1 MKSLTEFK
9 KIGDLLIILFGS
21 RFQKYGFEISNAL
34 PNFFSILQQRQQQG
48 GGPGLRIASVSS
60 LQKPQKQSP
69 VSLPSSISISRVQ
82 NEQQAPQVRQVQQRL
97 PPGTMISGQRPGPRG
112 AGPGMGAGPRGGM
125 RPGMG
130 MMGRG
135 MAPGGQRMPYMNGGG
150 GVKRPGG
157 AVNPGLATN

>member
-1 MKSLTEFK
+1 MLYR
-9 KIGDLLIILFGS
+9 I
-21 RFQKYGFEISNAL
+21 
-34 PNFFSILQQRQQQG
+34 FFSILQQRQQQG

-157 AVNPGLATN
+157 AVNPGLATNYFLLWLCIKNN

>member
-1 MKSLTEFK
+1 MAIHLSSFLVQDFRITV
-9 KIGDLLIILFGS
+9 S
-21 RFQKYGFEISNAL
+21 RFQMLYRI
-34 PNFFSILQQRQQQG
+34 FFSILQQRQQQG

-157 AVNPGLATN
+157 AVNPGLATNYFFYFGFS